1 MPNLLFINF
10 NESNINLTNAS
21 DINLME
27 LYSKGKKFK
36 GEKVP
41 YKKTG
46 KIVKTTRNHQLIDN
60 LNMKRKG

>member
-1 MPNLLFINF
+1 
-10 NESNINLTNAS
+10 
-21 DINLME
+21 ME

-41 YKKTG
+41 HKKTG

-60 LNMKRKG
+60 LNMKRKGWGTTFEQNITYEK

>member
-41 YKKTG
+41 HKKTG